1 MFFYFIEK
9 NNTFERMLD
18 NNEEHVEE
26 LVWYNEAAVF
36 DLEMDDNVEE
46 LHHRASVITRMNSD
60 DVAERD
66 YKEKHLTVKM
76 RNKKDNAKLREE
88 NIKGVVF
95 TGSDDSGDT
104 GNDSAV
110 DVGSDCEGLLET
122 TIIKGFR
129 VSNYS
134 NPKEA
139 SSLGKEPPAYYIS
152 DKFKPTVVSLN
163 NQVNFFATM
172 GSTMINNKARMK
184 CDLHPVCQ
192 MSFSERTVVGTVM
205 VPGDEDHPR
214 AGKISLVCAHHSA
227 ASGKGVK
234 LQTQKRLRNYSVK
247 KDCEQAAK
255 KQRFEKIKILKKK
268 FNKNK
273 LAP

>member
-18 NNEEHVEE
+18 NNEEHV
-26 LVWYNEAAVF
+26 WYDEAVF
-36 DLEMDDNVEE
+36 DLDLDGSTEE
-46 LHHRASVITRMNSD
+46 LHHRASVTTRMNSD

-76 RNKKDNAKLREE
+76 RNKKDNAKEEEE
-88 NIKGVVF
+88 NIKGVVS
-95 TGSDDSGDT
+95 T
-104 GNDSAV
+104 
-110 DVGSDCEGLLET
+110 GSDCEGLLET
-122 TIIKGFR
+122 IIIKGFKI
-129 VSNYS
+129 SNYLS
-134 NPKEA
+134 PKEA

>member
-36 DLEMDDNVEE
+36 DLEMDDSVEE
-46 LHHRASVITRMNSD
+46 LRHRASVITRMDSD

-76 RNKKDNAKLREE
+76 RNKKDNAKVEEE
-88 NIKGVVF
+88 NIKGVVS
-95 TGSDDSGDT
+95 TGSDDR
-104 GNDSAV
+104 V
-110 DVGSDCEGLLET
+110 DVSKMEDPVAT
-122 TIIKGFR
+122 THIKGFR

-152 DKFKPTVVSLN
+152 DKFKPVVVSLN
-163 NQVNFFATM
+163 NKINFYSTM
-172 GSTMINNKARMK
+172 DSIMINNKARSQ
-184 CDLHPVCQ
+184 CDLFPVCNI
-192 MSFSERTVVGTVM
+192 SFSASTRVGTVM
-205 VPGDEDHPR
+205 ILEEQDHPR
-214 AGKISLVCAHHSA
+214 AGRISLVCAHHSK
-227 ASGKGVK
+227 ASEQGIK
-234 LQTQKRLRNYSVK
+234 LQTQKRMRQYSACK
-247 KDCEQAAK
+247 ENEQVAK
-255 KQRFEKIKILKKK
+255 KLRFDKIQILKNE
-268 FNKNK
+268 FTKNK
-273 LAP
+273 LAGKYN

>member
-18 NNEEHVEE
+18 NNEEHV
-26 LVWYNEAAVF
+26 WYDEAVF
-36 DLEMDDNVEE
+36 DLDLDGSTEE

-60 DVAERD
+60 VAEQDSKGR
-66 YKEKHLTVKM
+66 LI
-76 RNKKDNAKLREE
+76 RKDKAKLREE

-110 DVGSDCEGLLET
+110 GVGSDPEGLLET
-122 TIIKGFR
+122 TIIKGFQI
-129 VSNYS
+129 SNYLS
-134 NPKEA
+134 PKEA
-139 SSLGKEPPAYYIS
+139 SSKGREPPEEYIS
-152 DKFKPTVVSLN
+152 GTFKPTVVSLN
-163 NQVNFFATM
+163 NKINFHATM
-172 GSTMINNKARMK
+172 ESMMINNKARTK
-184 CDLHPVCQ
+184 CDLHPICQ

-205 VPGDEDHPR
+205 VLGDSDHPR
-214 AGKISLVCAHHSA
+214 AGKTSLVCAHHSA
-227 ASGKGVK
+227 ASGRGVK
-234 LQTQKRLRNYSVK
+234 LQIQKRLRDHSLR
-247 KDCEQAAK
+247 KDYEQAAK